1 MTTAPSS
8 RPDPLRSS
16 LARLA
21 ELALV
26 VPIEVSGRVI
36 DAVPVVVD
44 KVPPAAERVRREL
57 VLARFLGKLAVDQGL
72 RELRSRLLPTEVAA
86 DVADPPGT
94 TEDAAD
100 AEVSPPPFHSADRAT
115 SPVDE
120 PPASDALALSDYDHL
135 SSAQIVSK
143 LAGLDESELDAIEAY
158 ERAGRHRRTILGKI
172 EQLRTAQDAP

>member
-8 RPDPLRSS
+8 RPDPLRSP

-26 VPIEVSGRVI
+26 VPIEVSERVI
-36 DAVPVVVD
+36 EAVPVVVD

-72 RELRSRLLPTEVAA
+72 RELRSRLLPTDAPADAA
-86 DVADPPGT
+86 VERST
-94 TEDAAD
+94 TEDADD
-100 AEVSPPPFHSADRAT
+100 AEVSSPPVRS
-115 SPVDE
+115 VDE
-120 PPASDALALSDYDHL
+120 ATTPVEQPPTSDALALSDYDHL

-172 EQLRTAQDAP
+172 EQLRAAEGAP

>member
-8 RPDPLRSS
+8 RPDPLRSP

-44 KVPPAAERVRREL
+44 KVPPAADRVRREL

-72 RELRSRLLPTEVAA
+72 RELRSRLLPA
-86 DVADPPGT
+86 DEEADTAVQPSAI
-94 TEDAAD
+94 DD
-100 AEVSPPPFHSADRAT
+100 VEVSSPPARSADGAT
-115 SPVDE
+115 TRVDGSPS
-120 PPASDALALSDYDHL
+120 ADALALSDYDHL

-172 EQLRTAQDAP
+172 EQLRTAEGAP

>member
-8 RPDPLRSS
+8 RPDPPRSP

-44 KVPPAAERVRREL
+44 KVPPAADRVRREL

-72 RELRSRLLPTEVAA
+72 RELRERLLPTEA
-86 DVADPPGT
+86 
-94 TEDAAD
+94 
-100 AEVSPPPFHSADRAT
+100 SADRPTPSEDAELV
-115 SPVDE
+115 SQPVQPDVGSSKPIGE
-120 PPASDALALSDYDHL
+120 PPTADALALIDYDHL

-143 LAGLDESELDAIEAY
+143 LVGLDVSELEAIETY

-172 EQLRTAQDAP
+172 EQLRAVEDAT